1 MLVIM
6 KSMRATDSGMILA
19 IDGRDRP
26 GVAKSDLKTTRM
38 PVRPPLIFIAPF
50 VTGLALQHVC
60 PLPYL
65 PRWIGILLG
74 MLFAVPAI
82 ALYVAAQVA
91 LYRAR
96 TTINPEGRPRAL
108 VVTGP
113 FRRTRNPLY
122 LALLLLYTGVAL
134 GTGALGSLALLPMV
148 AVWLHYG
155 TVRQEECRL
164 AQFFGE
170 QYTHYCRTTPR
181 WL

>member
-1 MLVIM
+1 ML
-6 KSMRATDSGMILA
+6 LN
-19 IDGRDRP
+19 
-26 GVAKSDLKTTRM
+26 RM

-50 VTGLALQHVC
+50 VAGLALQHIC
-60 PLPYL
+60 PLPHL
-65 PRWIGILLG
+65 PRWTGLLLG
-74 MLFAVPAI
+74 TLFAVPAI
-82 ALYVAAQVA
+82 VLYVAAQVA

-96 TTINPEGRPRAL
+96 TTMLPEGRPRVL

-134 GTGALGSLALLPMV
+134 GMDALESLALLPMV

-155 TVRQEECRL
+155 PVRREDSRL
-164 AQFFGE
+164 AQLFGE
-170 QYTHYCRTTPR
+170 EYTHYCRTTPR